1 MLLCYCIS
9 YCQEKNSKF
18 IFESLF
24 SNIAMILRRR
34 LLFRTFNDPLER
46 AWIIYNETLKWDL
59 NLAIADYFWQVFS
72 LSFSLSSTMQRCYK
86 QLEIKPTMVD
96 KHAFEPC
103 NHPVIMSWASYLL
116 ATVCLIYNC
125 DAVMLQKLLHAQKKK
140 KWKEITTK
148 ILLSVWFNFQN
159 LGSFSKANP
168 NILTL
173 TCTKLK
179 RTKQSVERRRER
191 ERLDIFL
198 SFGEHEVALQ
208 PRVLRPAIYIIS
220 RAETMKITLL

>member
-1 MLLCYCIS
+1 
-9 YCQEKNSKF
+9 
-18 IFESLF
+18 
-24 SNIAMILRRR
+24 MILRRR

-72 LSFSLSSTMQRCYK
+72 LSLSLSSTMQRCYK

-140 KWKEITTK
+140 NE
-148 ILLSVWFNFQN
+148 
-159 LGSFSKANP
+159 
-168 NILTL
+168 
-173 TCTKLK
+173 K
-179 RTKQSVERRRER
+179 R
-191 ERLDIFL
+191 
-198 SFGEHEVALQ
+198 
-208 PRVLRPAIYIIS
+208 
-220 RAETMKITLL
+220 